1 MPLQDFLLPLENVK
15 FQSKTLV
22 DYANK
27 KYKVVFTDKRFILY
41 AQRGH
46 FVKSDDL
53 VSERLDRLNGL
64 EYSEKGLIF
73 RSAKISIRGT
83 TQLDI
88 HGPISELKPL
98 FHAMESIIKS
108 TWHIGFIM
116 KS

>member
-1 MPLQDFLLPLENVK
+1 MYISNAIARFFTSLENVK

-46 FVKSDDL
+46 FIKSDDL

-64 EYSEKGLIF
+64 EYSEKGLMF
-73 RSAKISIRGT
+73 RSARISIRGT
-83 TQLDI
+83 TKLDI
-88 HGPISELKPL
+88 RGPISELKPL

-108 TWHIGFIM
+108 A
-116 KS
+116 